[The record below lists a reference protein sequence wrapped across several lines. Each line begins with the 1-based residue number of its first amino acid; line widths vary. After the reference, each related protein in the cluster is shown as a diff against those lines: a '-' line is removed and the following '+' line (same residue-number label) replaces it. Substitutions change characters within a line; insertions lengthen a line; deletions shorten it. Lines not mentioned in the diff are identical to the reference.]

1 MPVGSPPRSAPKRR
15 HWVVAADN
23 FQPIVTINTTPL
35 IDVMLVLLIMV
46 ILTVPVSTHKLPL
59 DLPQPSP
66 VSRLQVP
73 VHRLGIDSAGA
84 LSWDGSAIAE
94 SQLAPRLR
102 ALALDRAEP
111 DLHLVA
117 AAEARYERVDQILG
131 QVKRA
136 GITRLGFIGHQEF
149 AEELDSN

>member
-15 HWVVAADN
+15 HWVVPADN
-23 FQPIVTINTTPL
+23 FQPVVTINTTPL

-66 VSRLQVP
+66 VPRLPVP

-117 AAEARYERVDQILG
+117 AAEARYERVDQVLAH
-131 QVKRA
+131 VKRA
-136 GITRLGFIGHQEF
+136 GITRLGFIGHQAF